1 MPRLDL
7 RCDPSAP
14 GGARVVAGGALAG
27 PFGAG
32 LFLLFSERFRFVAGH
47 DWRRIAGEWRPHPL
61 SHRFVTGRKCIPW
74 MHHPY
79 VPHAILKRGDECDW
93 LMVLGTFGPR
103 HDWGDGSE
111 ANFPQYALRKA
122 ARDRAGSIWEDGLA
136 LDLRVESE
144 GRRLDLADLD
154 WSFRHEP
161 GRLELSCDE
170 GPIARIELLAPA
182 GQCGGRV
189 RLTRRRSA
197 ALRVIARA
205 RFLARRL
212 TVAPADHVGAID
224 VLDAPFGF
232 QRFADH
238 GLAPRARDDGVAFD
252 VEGLPLALA
261 FVSEPAPARVRVASA
276 DMSASR
282 FGAASDGPLPPPGLC
297 FDVELALDAGESR
310 VVDLAFAVED
320 AGASARAVLAA
331 PCDATTRA
339 LEGGKGELALRLETG
354 DRDLDALWRWSR
366 SVAHALIAPNGVI
379 MTGALGYSAKSHVGQ
394 DVPFVFPLFL
404 LDPHPRLRSAAD
416 TTLRYLIESASAQ
429 AGRGIL
435 DHPCDGRDFA
445 FAPMRPASAR
455 WWKSFGAAGLLRW
468 ILCAERRLA
477 AGDDELA
484 RTAFRL
490 FSAKVAAHYL
500 PFDPV
505 AESWSA
511 GEETQELAYSLP
523 TAVAA
528 FAALERMGRHFGGEA
543 GRPDRTRELSRA
555 RGAIRDFLERPL
567 ADGGLRMSEPRTR
580 GGVTLAAG
588 WIAQRRFL
596 EKDPPWFGFDFPLVA
611 AHALVH
617 DALSPESAARVAALL
632 ADRDGDFRVRGEGL
646 AKSPGGEKGVWF
658 WHNGLAALG
667 LARAGLVDAADDLFA
682 SIARGVAGINGL
694 GIPGEEVNGGD
705 YAMGIGALAGLCL
718 LETLLGLTT
727 DGAATRLRPRLPSRL
742 DRVVLERVMLA
753 GRARRIEIV
762 RGADGPLV
770 AEEDFVVPPDRDEL
784 RFELA

>member
-1 MPRLDL
+1 LPRLDL

-14 GGARVVAGGALAG
+14 GGARIVAGGALAG
-27 PFGAG
+27 PYGAG
-32 LFLLFSERFRFVAGH
+32 LFLLFSERFRFVAGY

-61 SHRFVTGRKCIPW
+61 SRRLVTGRKCIPW

-79 VPHAILKRGDECDW
+79 VPHAILARGDECDW

-122 ARDRAGSIWEDGLA
+122 ARDRHGAIWEDGIA
-136 LDLRVESE
+136 LDLLVESE
-144 GRRLDLADLD
+144 GRLLDLADLD

-161 GRLELSCDE
+161 GRLELASDA

-189 RLTRRRSA
+189 RLTRARGA
-197 ALRVIARA
+197 ALRLIARA

-212 TVAPADHVGAID
+212 TVAPADHDGAID

-232 QRFADH
+232 QKFADH
-238 GLAPRARDDGVAFD
+238 RLTPGARSDGVAFA

-261 FVSEPAPARVRVASA
+261 FVGEPAPARVRVAPA
-276 DMSASR
+276 DLHSTR
-282 FGAASDGPLPPPGLC
+282 FAATGDGPLPPPGPC
-297 FDVELALDAGESR
+297 FDVELALDAGDAR
-310 VVDLAFAVED
+310 VVDVAFAVED
-320 AGASARAVLAA
+320 EGASARAVLAA

-339 LEGGKGELALRLETG
+339 LEGARGELALELDSG
-354 DRDLDALWRWSR
+354 DRRLDALWRWSR
-366 SVAHALIAPNGVI
+366 SVAHALVAPNGVI
-379 MTGALGYSAKSHVGQ
+379 MTGALGYSAKCHVGQ

-404 LDPHPRLRSAAD
+404 LDPHPRLRAAAD
-416 TTLRYLIESASAQ
+416 TTLRHLIESDSAH

-435 DHPCDGRDFA
+435 DHPCEGRDFA
-445 FAPMRPASAR
+445 FIPMRPASAR
-455 WWKSFGAAGLLRW
+455 WWKRFGAAGLLRW

-484 RTAFRL
+484 RAAFRL
-490 FSAKVAAHYL
+490 FAAKVAAHYL
-500 PFDPV
+500 PFDPA
-505 AESWSA
+505 AECWSA

-528 FAALERMGRHFGGEA
+528 FAALARMGRRLGCEVGLI
-543 GRPDRTRELSRA
+543 GRLERA
-555 RGAIRDFLERPL
+555 RGAIREYLERPL
-567 ADGGLRMSEPRTR
+567 ADGGLRLSEPLTR

-596 EKDPPWFGFDFPLVA
+596 DRDPPWFGFDFPLVA

-617 DALSPESAARVAALL
+617 EALSPEVGARLAALL
-632 ADRDGDFRVRGEGL
+632 ADPDGDFRVKGEGL
-646 AKSPGGEKGVWF
+646 AKSPGGAKGVWF

-667 LARAGLVDAADDLFA
+667 LARAGLVDAADELLT

-718 LETLLGLTT
+718 LETLLGLTS
-727 DGAATRLRPRLPSRL
+727 DGAETRLRPRLPSRL
-742 DRVVLERVMLA
+742 DRVVLERVVLA
-753 GRARRIEIV
+753 GRPRRVEIV
-762 RGADGPLV
+762 RRGAGPLV
-770 AEEDFVVPPDRDEL
+770 AATEFVVPHDRDEL